1 MVFNNLVFMNA
12 DRKQIRQ
19 LLVFFFITLILR
31 EPKRKK
37 KKKKIISNEKLR
49 LRGK

>member
-19 LLVFFFITLILR
+19 LLFFFITLILR

-37 KKKKIISNEKLR
+37 KKKIISNEKLR